1 MNNASLTK
9 YHDYR
14 QKQKIN
20 SEIAYLNNVLNK
32 LENSQTVL
40 CRQKRKSIIV
50 GLIMGL
56 ITIIFLT
63 TLIILNNSIT
73 LPLFAC
79 NITMGLICGL
89 ASKIIYYKE
98 TTKELRELIKNNNPT
113 DIKEEIAT
121 LKEKTN
127 TITPQTNFTKI
138 KPCTNIAQEEKNKVY
153 QLQKK

>member
-1 MNNASLTK
+1 MNKDSLIK
-9 YHDYR
+9 YQNYQ

-20 SEIAYLNNVLNK
+20 LEIANLNNVLNK

-40 CRQKRKSIIV
+40 CRQKRKSLIV
-50 GLIMGL
+50 GLTMGL

-98 TTKELRELIKNNNPT
+98 TTKELRELIRNNNPT
-113 DIKEEIAT
+113 DIKKEIAT
-121 LKEKTN
+121 LKEKAN
-127 TITPQTNFTKI
+127 TITPRTNFTKI
-138 KPCTNIAQEEKNKVY
+138 KPCTNITQEEKNKVY

>member
-1 MNNASLTK
+1 MNNTSLTK

-56 ITIIFLT
+56 ITILILT
-63 TLIILNNSIT
+63 LLIIFKSTIT
-73 LPLFAC
+73 IPLFMC
-79 NITMGLICGL
+79 NVTMGLISGIS
-89 ASKIIYYKE
+89 SKIIYYKE
-98 TTKELRELIKNNNPT
+98 TTKELREIIKNNNP
-113 DIKEEIAT
+113 IKIKKEIAT
-121 LKEKTN
+121 LKAKTN
-127 TITPQTNFTKI
+127 PINPPTNYTKI
-138 KPCTNIAQEEKNKVY
+138 KTCSNISSKEKNKVY